1 MKRPVRS
8 LLIVSSRFPFAAQ
21 EGFLAIELEELA
33 KHFERVAV
41 VPVRPPASAARYRVP
56 DTVEVLRWPLLDANI
71 ARRAARM
78 MRTRPAASMR
88 ALSSVVTSRDG
99 GAIKNCLALPKA
111 LAIAQW
117 VLEQRFDHIHAYWMS
132 TPATVA
138 MVAGAVSGVPWSA
151 TAHRWDIY
159 ERNAFDVKERTASFV
174 RAISTRGAVDLQKR
188 MQNMNG
194 RIIEVRLGTVVP
206 PRTAAVAPDSAEFHI
221 VCPALLVPVKG
232 HEVLLQALAILRR
245 RNVPIRC
252 TLCGDGPLREKI
264 INGAATLGI
273 SDIVEFAGYVPQER
287 LHAWYREKRFAAVVL
302 ASRTIGKNTM
312 EGVPATLI
320 EAMAFGVPVVASDS
334 GSVGELVDERC
345 GRLVPPD
352 DAHAL
357 ANAILEVYG
366 DPRAAR
372 ERAERAYERVAAE
385 YDVLTQMRR
394 LAAAFQE
401 VG

>member
-1 MKRPVRS
+1 MKKPVRS
-8 LLIVSSRFPFAAQ
+8 LLIVSSRFPFAPQ

-41 VPVRPPASAARYRVP
+41 VPVRPPAGPPQFRVP
-56 DTVEVLRWPLLDANI
+56 DAIDVLRWPLLDANI
-71 ARRAARM
+71 ALRALRIMCA
-78 MRTRPAASMR
+78 RPAASLR
-88 ALSSVVTSRDG
+88 ALASVLTSRDG
-99 GAIKNCLALPKA
+99 GAIKNLLALPKA

-117 VLEQRFDHIHAYWMS
+117 VLENGFDHIHAYWMS

-174 RAISTRGAVDLQKR
+174 RAISARGAADLEKR
-188 MQNMNG
+188 MRNMNG
-194 RIIEVRLGTVVP
+194 RIIQVRLGTVVP
-206 PRTAAVAPDSAEFHI
+206 PRAAGARPDLAEFQI
-221 VCPALLVPVKG
+221 VCPALMVPVKG
-232 HEVLLQALAILRR
+232 HEILLEAMALLRR
-245 RNVPIRC
+245 RNVPVRC
-252 TLCGDGPLREKI
+252 TLCGDGPLREKL
-264 INGAATLGI
+264 GHATETLGI
-273 SDIVEFAGYVPQER
+273 ADVVTFAGYVPQER
-287 LHAWYREKRFAAVVL
+287 LHAWYREKRFGAVVL
-302 ASRTIGKNTM
+302 ASRAIGTTM

-334 GSVGELVDERC
+334 GSIGELVDERC

-357 ANAILEVYG
+357 ADAILDVYLEPG
-366 DPRAAR
+366 AAH

-394 LAAAFQE
+394 LAAALQE
-401 VG
+401 A